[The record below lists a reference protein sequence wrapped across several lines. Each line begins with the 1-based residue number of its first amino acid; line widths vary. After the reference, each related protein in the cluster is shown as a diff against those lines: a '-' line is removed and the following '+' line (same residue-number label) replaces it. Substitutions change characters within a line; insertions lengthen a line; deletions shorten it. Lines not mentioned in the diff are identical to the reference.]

1 MLIELYNDKINE
13 VRLTSIKNSP
23 SFFKLFGIDLMREK
37 VLVEL
42 RKISE
47 DKNWKIRLAAL
58 EVFPTVIN
66 EYSESLSDVVFDIQN
81 SYNLDHTYVIRKRV
95 IENYKEYFTILEY
108 DKVLPQ
114 YKELI
119 TLWSQNTN
127 YIFRISAVQ
136 SFQSLIEIVDKEK
149 LLVMIKDLMITMGN
163 EKIQNVQYNIAK

>member
-66 EYSESLSDVVFDIQN
+66 EYGESLSDVVFEIQN
-81 SYNLDHTYVIRKRV
+81 SYNLDHTFVIRKRV
-95 IENYKEYFTILEY
+95 IENFKEYFTILE
-108 DKVLPQ
+108 
-114 YKELI
+114 
-119 TLWSQNTN
+119 
-127 YIFRISAVQ
+127 
-136 SFQSLIEIVDKEK
+136 
-149 LLVMIKDLMITMGN
+149 
-163 EKIQNVQYNIAK
+163 